1 MDLVLSLN
9 NKQDTIKHEYLKSE
23 DFSSPLFNFLSF
35 SVVLKITPCIL
46 LTVVSIRLISSLMK
60 VRKRKKMLLGLS
72 SVKSHGNKRVS
83 GHLEVEA
90 GAAMISTSAFCPDHP
105 SSVILTAP
113 PPSQVPTRDEEEAE
127 GENMAE
133 TTLTVEIPEKHL
145 DLVEKSTA
153 GSCGNSRRMM
163 MIGSFTKSSSGEM
176 YLTRRTT
183 TMLLTVLILFLITEF
198 PQGILALFSD
208 LMGDD
213 FFKRCYIPMANLM
226 DFLALFN
233 AALNFILYFCTSIRF
248 RATFLRMLSNVRMY
262 FTGCRT
268 PKGN

>member
-1 MDLVLSLN
+1 
-9 NKQDTIKHEYLKSE
+9 
-23 DFSSPLFNFLSF
+23 
-35 SVVLKITPCIL
+35 
-46 LTVVSIRLISSLMK
+46 
-60 VRKRKKMLLGLS
+60 MLLGLS
-72 SVKSHGNKRVS
+72 SAKSHRNKRVN
-83 GHLEVEA
+83 GHLEAEA
-90 GAAMISTSAFCPDHP
+90 GAAMISTSAFCPDP

-113 PPSQVPTRDEEEAE
+113 PPSQVPPRDEEEGE
-127 GENMAE
+127 PDGENMAE
-133 TTLTVEIPEKHL
+133 TTLTVEIPDKHL
-145 DLVEKSTA
+145 DLVDRSA
-153 GSCGNSRRMM
+153 ASGCGNTRRMM

-248 RATFLRMLSNVRMY
+248 RATFLRMLSNARVHC
-262 FTGCRT
+262 TGCRA